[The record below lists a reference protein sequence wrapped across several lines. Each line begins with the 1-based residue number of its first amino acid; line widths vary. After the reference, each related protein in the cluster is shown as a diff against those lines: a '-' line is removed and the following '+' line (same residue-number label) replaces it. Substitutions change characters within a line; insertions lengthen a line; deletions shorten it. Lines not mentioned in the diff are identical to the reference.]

1 MEGNR
6 SENVCGVL
14 EGGSRLEFTKR
25 HVRAS
30 DTQTAAVCCAEKEQN
45 IPLNLLETLSVFF
58 LPHSCGVLDVPLLH

>member
-1 MEGNR
+1 MYAA
-6 SENVCGVL
+6 L

-45 IPLNLLETLSVFF
+45 IPLNLLETLSAFF
-58 LPHSCGVLDVPLLH
+58 LPPSLSQGAWRAATPLKCE

>member
-6 SENVCGVL
+6 SENVCCVL
-14 EGGSRLEFTKR
+14 EGGSRLEFTKC

-45 IPLNLLETLSVFF
+45 IPLNLKTLSVFFF
-58 LPHSCGVLDVPLLH
+58 LPHSCRVLDVPLLH